1 MALTRFGEI
10 EIDTKGATSLPGVYA
25 AGDATTVPFKQII
38 ISMGAGA
45 TAALGAFDYL
55 IRNAAPEAHAVKA
68 DAVTA

>member
-1 MALTRFGEI
+1 LTRFGEI

-25 AGDATTVPFKQII
+25 AGDATTAPFKQII

-55 IRNAAPEAHAVKA
+55 IRTPAPTSAKA
-68 DAVTA
+68 ETVSV

>member
-1 MALTRFGEI
+1 
-10 EIDTKGATSLPGVYA
+10 SLPGVYA

-55 IRNAAPEAHAVKA
+55 IRNPAPEATQA